1 MDYERV
7 FPKTSSF
14 ALKKINLDPEE
25 MFFYH
30 AEPDT
35 ACATVYV
42 AT

>member
-25 MFFYH
+25 MFYH

-35 ACATVYV
+35 ACATVNV